1 MRDDTQTV
9 ISPTC
14 SCLLPLLQQAYLG
27 IGIGDSKP
35 QRRGLLLWN
44 EEDAL
49 ESAVGMLEEG
59 HWPEDLQGL
68 RDELVTALEGLP
80 EDATREM
87 IEAVLEPVQAYPAL
101 MLAMPC
107 VLSAGAGAIEFGLG
121 EAAEE
126 ALLNYGIDVCRA
138 WDIALEGSSHGKY
151 GAIAVLEAASPPYG
165 LQELREE
172 LIGYLESVPDSL
184 TENHAVEAFEIV
196 GVYPLLRDAL
206 HCELG
211 EDGLIPL

>member
-1 MRDDTQTV
+1 
-9 ISPTC
+9 
-14 SCLLPLLQQAYLG
+14 
-27 IGIGDSKP
+27 
-35 QRRGLLLWN
+35 
-44 EEDAL
+44 
-49 ESAVGMLEEG
+49 MLEEE

-107 VLSAGAGAIEFGLG
+107 VLSAGAGGIEFGLG

-165 LQELREE
+165 LQELHEE

-211 EDGLIPL
+211 EDGLIPP